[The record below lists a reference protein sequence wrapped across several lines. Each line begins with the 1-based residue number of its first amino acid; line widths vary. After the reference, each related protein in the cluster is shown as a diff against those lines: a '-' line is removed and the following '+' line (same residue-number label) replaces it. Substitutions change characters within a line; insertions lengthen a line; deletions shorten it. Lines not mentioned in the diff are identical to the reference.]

1 MAGSAHEELPTGTVT
16 FMFSDIEGSTR
27 LVQHLGERFAE
38 VLAHHQA
45 LMRAALAEH
54 GGREVSTE
62 GDSFFAV
69 FTSPRDA
76 VAAVTAA
83 QRAHAAH
90 SFPDRT
96 AVRVRIGLH
105 TGAGTRGGDN
115 YVGLDVHR
123 GARIASAAHGGEVL
137 LSEITRALVADGL
150 PEGLSTR
157 DLGLHKLKDL
167 QSPERLHRLVIDGL
181 PDDFPPP
188 RSLGSAAHLPQ
199 AATSFVGREQ
209 EIETL
214 TGLLHQTRLLTLTG
228 PGGTGKTR
236 LALETAR
243 RAAAG
248 HRDGAVFV
256 PLDAIRDTE
265 LVASAAVEAIGV
277 TEKAASAEEALT
289 AYLANREMLLVF
301 DNFEQV
307 MPAAAMVDRLL
318 ASAPGLCAIV
328 TSRIPLQLYGEQE
341 YRVAPLPT
349 PDLESLPA
357 PEAMRG
363 IASVELFLERARAV
377 DPGFSLTAANAATVA
392 EICVRLD
399 GLPLAIELAAARVKL
414 LPPSAILARLG
425 HRLEL
430 LAVQSPN
437 LPQRQRTL
445 RAAIDWSWELLNEGE
460 RMLFERLAVFRG
472 GWDLESAAAV
482 CLPEELGIDLL
493 DGLASLLNKS
503 LIVRMDADEP
513 RFNLLQTIGEYAYER
528 LIAADGA
535 EDATRRHAHYFCH
548 LAESLEPDLTGPD
561 AAASTARLALEQD
574 NLRAVMAWA
583 VEVDEPEIGLR
594 LASSIWRFWQRRGQL
609 REGREWMDRLL
620 ALAGAA
626 SVPAVQAK
634 ALTAVGGIAY
644 WQGDQAMHRYYGDA
658 LALYRS
664 LDDARGIADSLQN
677 LGFATML
684 SRGSTPDGMDEASRL
699 FEESLDRYR
708 ELDDK
713 ANIASVV
720 GALGYS
726 RMMTGRL
733 DEARAAITQALEL
746 NTARGNVGR
755 ANDNR
760 LALAHIDRLAGNLRE
775 AAEQYRMALAE
786 SREIGDAARTLMQLI
801 PAASLLA
808 VTAHHEAAM
817 ELLGAAARARDEQGG
832 MISFAVPGI
841 GDPLAEVRAGGI
853 ADAQVESWQAAGRS
867 MDLDAAVD
875 YALATLSEVSS
886 DQAPARGPAAHPSE
900 N

>member
-1 MAGSAHEELPTGTVT
+1 MAGSAHEELPTGIVT

-27 LVQHLGERFAE
+27 LVQQFGERFAE
-38 VLAHHQA
+38 VLAQHQA
-45 LMRAALAEH
+45 LMRAALAQH

-69 FTSPRDA
+69 FSSPRDA
-76 VAAVTAA
+76 AAAVAAV

-90 SFPDRT
+90 SFPYQ
-96 AVRVRIGLH
+96 AVVRVRIGLH

-123 GARIASAAHGGEVL
+123 GARIAAAAHGGEVL
-137 LSEITRALVADGL
+137 LSEATRALVSDGL
-150 PEGLSTR
+150 PDDLSTR
-157 DLGLHKLKDL
+157 DVGLHRLKDL
-167 QSPERLHRLVIDGL
+167 RSPERLHRLVIEGL
-181 PDDFPPP
+181 PADFPPP
-188 RSLGSAAHLPQ
+188 RSLGSTTHLPQ

-214 TGLLHQTRLLTLTG
+214 TRLLHQTRLLTLTG

-256 PLDAIRDTE
+256 ALDAIRDTE

-277 TEKAASAEEALT
+277 TEKAGSAEEVLT
-289 AYLANREMLLVF
+289 THLANREMLLVF

-328 TSRIPLQLYGEQE
+328 TSRVPLQLYGEQE

-357 PEAMRG
+357 PEAMSG
-363 IASVELFLERARAV
+363 IASVRLFLERARAV
-377 DPGFSLTAANAATVA
+377 DARFTLTAANAAAVA
-392 EICVRLD
+392 QICVRLD

-437 LPQRQRTL
+437 LPARQRTL
-445 RAAIDWSWELLNEGE
+445 RAAIDWSWELLDEGE
-460 RMLFERLAVFRG
+460 RTLFERLAVFRG

-493 DGLASLLNKS
+493 DGLSSLLDKS

-528 LIAADGA
+528 LLAAGGA
-535 EDATRRHAHYFCH
+535 EAAMRRHALYFRD
-548 LAESLEPDLTGPD
+548 LAETVEPDLTGPD
-561 AAASTARLALEQD
+561 AAAGTARLALEQD
-574 NLRAVMAWA
+574 NLRAAMTWA
-583 VEVDEPEIGLR
+583 VDAGEAQIGLR

-609 REGREWMDRLL
+609 REGREWLDRLL

-626 SVPAVQAK
+626 SVPAVHAK
-634 ALTAVGGIAY
+634 ALTAAGGVAY

-658 LALYRS
+658 LAIYRS

-684 SRGSTPDGMDEASRL
+684 SRGSTADGMDEAGRL
-699 FEESLDRYR
+699 FEESLVRYR
-708 ELDDK
+708 ELGDEL
-713 ANIASVV
+713 NIASVIGV
-720 GALGYS
+720 IGYS

-733 DEARAAITQALEL
+733 DEARAAINQALEL
-746 NTARGNVGR
+746 NTAHGNVGR

-760 LALAHIDRLAGNLRE
+760 LALGHVDRLAGHLRE
-775 AAEQYRMALAE
+775 AAGQYRMALAE
-786 SREIGDAARTLMQLI
+786 SRELGDASRTLMQLI

-808 VTAHHEAAM
+808 VTARHEAAM

-841 GDPLAEVRAGGI
+841 GDPLAEVRAAGI
-853 ADAQVESWQAAGRS
+853 PDTQVESWQAAGRS

-875 YALATLSEVSS
+875 YALGRLGEVSL
-886 DQAPARGPAAHPSE
+886 E
-900 N
+900 